1 MTCSCGHA
9 AESHDGYGCCRW
21 VPAGAGAGLCGCA
34 VPKSRVGDEPQKTL
48 PEALDAAQTGEE
60 FGQVLQGLFG
70 FLERAKDEE
79 RDA

>member
-1 MTCSCGHA
+1 MS
-9 AESHDGYGCCRW
+9 
-21 VPAGAGAGLCGCA
+21 
-34 VPKSRVGDEPQKTL
+34 DEPRKTL

-60 FGQVLQGLFG
+60 FGRVLQGLFG